1 MLNVC
6 LWYVKIKFNRY
17 LYLLGNFLHHLICV
31 CLVHNIDDCMKSFF
45 LPLHV
50 AIETVKLSFCSY
62 VYD

>member
-1 MLNVC
+1 
-6 LWYVKIKFNRY
+6 
-17 LYLLGNFLHHLICV
+17 
-31 CLVHNIDDCMKSFF
+31 MKSVF